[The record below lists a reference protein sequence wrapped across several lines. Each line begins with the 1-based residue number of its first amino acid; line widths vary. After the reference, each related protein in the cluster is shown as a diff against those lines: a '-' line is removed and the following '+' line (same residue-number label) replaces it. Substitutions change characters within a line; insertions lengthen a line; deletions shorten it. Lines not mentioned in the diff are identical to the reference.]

1 FRGFLQERAAQAEQ
15 GRPVGPSLLFFGCRD
30 PERDYLYADELRDL
44 AKLCPLRVR
53 TVFSQQP
60 QNGRRYVQDELLAR
74 HDEVWELLEQGGA
87 AFVCGNANTIAPGV
101 RAALADIYRQHTGG
115 SAAQAQAWLAELR
128 AADRFLE
135 DVWGG

>member
-1 FRGFLQERAAQAEQ
+1 MASR
-15 GRPVGPSLLFFGCRD
+15 CD
-30 PERDYLYADELRDL
+30 PELSEYVGHRFPQHRRRD
-44 AKLCPLRVR
+44 
-53 TVFSQQP
+53 
-60 QNGRRYVQDELLAR
+60 
-74 HDEVWELLEQGGA
+74 HD
-87 AFVCGNANTIAPGV
+87 CGNANTIAPGV

>member
-1 FRGFLQERAAQAEQ
+1 LATIVREPTIAFRPPADPTVPMIMVGAGTGLAPFRGFLQERAAQAEQ

-30 PERDYLYADELRDL
+30 PA
-44 AKLCPLRVR
+44 
-53 TVFSQQP
+53 
-60 QNGRRYVQDELLAR
+60 
-74 HDEVWELLEQGGA
+74 
-87 AFVCGNANTIAPGV
+87 IAPGV